1 MSLIAGQ
8 SLGAYRILDPLGVG
22 GMGEVYRAFG
32 APQPLFLLEPHES
45 NNRFSPT
52 GDGSRLLAIERTG
65 SQAPEPVTV
74 VVNWTAN
81 RGD

>member
-1 MSLIAGQ
+1 MAVSVEGRGDGL
-8 SLGAYRILDPLGVG
+8 
-22 GMGEVYRAFG
+22 AFG
-32 APQPLFLLEPHES
+32 APRPFFALEPGES

-52 GDGSRLLAIERTG
+52 GDGSRFLAIERTG

-74 VVNWTAN
+74 VVNWMAN